1 MVRVYF
7 KLWGY
12 LPYLL
17 IIYFVVPPPVDV
29 TSVTPPLLEAAAVD
43 AHILLTPVAVLG
55 TAPVT
60 IAGMCLI

>member
-1 MVRVYF
+1 M
-7 KLWGY
+7 
-12 LPYLL
+12 PYLL